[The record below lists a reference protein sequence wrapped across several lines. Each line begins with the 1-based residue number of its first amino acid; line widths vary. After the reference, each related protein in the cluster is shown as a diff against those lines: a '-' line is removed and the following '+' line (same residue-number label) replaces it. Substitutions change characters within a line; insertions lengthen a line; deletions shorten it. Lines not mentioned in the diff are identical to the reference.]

1 MNKVILKP
9 SFWKIAALWLSVG
22 FAILILMIVL
32 DPSKFTD
39 LQLLALEIAFVVV
52 RCLIMAVIFYLIPYF
67 QIEVNDTHVIGPGPA
82 LGGWYHV
89 KIPLTDFE
97 SGKVKSTI
105 PWLGFYR
112 IDSDGFGKITVW
124 WFDRKQFQ
132 RLLAAITARKS
143 AEVSPALG
151 SR

>member
-82 LGGWYHV
+82 LEVGTT
-89 KIPLTDFE
+89 LR
-97 SGKVKSTI
+97 
-105 PWLGFYR
+105 YR
-112 IDSDGFGKITVW
+112 
-124 WFDRKQFQ
+124 
-132 RLLAAITARKS
+132 
-143 AEVSPALG
+143 
-151 SR
+151 